1 MRKGEREERF
11 FTDWGRGSVMCFFYL
26 FRLFSNAVEVER
38 GILDWSEWVGGAGVP
53 GMAFAGG
60 TGGALALGSVRF
72 QSNSWGK
79 I

>member
-1 MRKGEREERF
+1 
-11 FTDWGRGSVMCFFYL
+11 MCFFYL

-38 GILDWSEWVGGAGVP
+38 VILDWSEWVGGAGVP